1 MIEARGFREY
11 HEAIENE
18 DAVLIGI
25 SVDPPES
32 HRNFKSDLG
41 LPYHLLSDVRKSVI
55 NLYDVTRLLPFLP
68 NKRVTYVV
76 DKAGVIRGVFHH
88 EIAIGHHRDDVLG
101 ALREINAT

>member
-1 MIEARGFREY
+1 VIEARGFREY

-18 DAVLIGI
+18 GAVLVGI
-25 SVDPPES
+25 SVDPPQS
-32 HRNFKSDLG
+32 HRDFRNDLD
-41 LPYHLLSDVRKSVI
+41 LPYHLVSDEDKSVI
-55 NLYDVTRLLPFLP
+55 NLYGVKRRLPFLP
-68 NKRVTYVV
+68 NKRITYVV